1 MKVPRGGA
9 RVGAGG
15 PKKPR
20 KLSRPKVLSTSKGE
34 TPLEYML
41 AVIHDEEADASR
53 RDRMAVAAAPYLHAK
68 KDYGSLKDQRRKA
81 ADKTAAGKFGAEA
94 FPPKLVVNSR

>member
-1 MKVPRGGA
+1 VPSGGA

-20 KLSRPKVLSTSKGE
+20 KISRMKELSTSPKGE

-41 AVIHDEEADASR
+41 AVIHDENADASR

-68 KDYGSLKDQRRKA
+68 KDYGSLKDQRQKA